1 VSAPSAM
8 RWRVESWDPGY
19 GASTEDQAE
28 LGRSDARVTPDV
40 EVPESRWRPVDP
52 DPKAAGWAAVLFVDG
67 VRRIDAMAWIS
78 GPDGEPD
85 GVPGSGSGDGSGIG
99 TAADGSG
106 SGPADGAGDGTAALA
121 LCASYAA
128 GVVRCRPGGAD
139 LVAAEV
145 RRGLFSTAEHAT
157 DVVTT
162 AGRYQRVHTARRG
175 EPVADLSLAVQRALA
190 DVEAAVAAT
199 ARTAVTAAIG
209 TVGVLGASGPN
220 GGVSTNGSIST
231 NGSNGGEDLLVLD
244 GPLRGRQHLP
254 RVLGFIKTH
263 RTEYLPPALHR
274 VVGTLAPGQR
284 TPVFGLGTSWQRH
297 TWYLKLPGSAAPWAG
312 VVRVECSAELSVAQ
326 AVDLA
331 DRSAPMFCRYAST
344 EYKDSRAPQN
354 LYPIAGLERAL
365 RRRLGDQAL
374 LYRAIRRASAGLNS
388 S

>member
-1 VSAPSAM
+1 MSAPSAM

-40 EVPESRWRPVDP
+40 EVPEARWRAIDP

-78 GPDGEPD
+78 EPD
-85 GVPGSGSGDGSGIG
+85 GGADGV
-99 TAADGSG
+99 AADGSETG
-106 SGPADGAGDGTAALA
+106 AAADGAGSGAVALA

-162 AGRYQRVHTARRG
+162 AGRYQRVHTAQRG
-175 EPVADLSLAVQRALA
+175 EPVADLSLAVQRALG
-190 DVEAAVAAT
+190 DVEAVVAAT
-199 ARTAVTAAIG
+199 ARNAVA
-209 TVGVLGASGPN
+209 
-220 GGVSTNGSIST
+220 
-231 NGSNGGEDLLVLD
+231 GSNGTNCSDDGDDLLVLD

-263 RTEYLPPALHR
+263 R
-274 VVGTLAPGQR
+274 
-284 TPVFGLGTSWQRH
+284 S
-297 TWYLKLPGSAAPWAG
+297 
-312 VVRVECSAELSVAQ
+312 
-326 AVDLA
+326 
-331 DRSAPMFCRYAST
+331 
-344 EYKDSRAPQN
+344 
-354 LYPIAGLERAL
+354 
-365 RRRLGDQAL
+365 
-374 LYRAIRRASAGLNS
+374 
-388 S
+388 

>member
-40 EVPESRWRPVDP
+40 EVPESRWRPIDP
-52 DPKAAGWAAVLFVDG
+52 DPEAAGWAAVLFVDG

-78 GPDGEPD
+78 EPD
-85 GVPGSGSGDGSGIG
+85 GGAGGV
-99 TAADGSG
+99 A
-106 SGPADGAGDGTAALA
+106 ADGAGSGAAALA

-175 EPVADLSLAVQRALA
+175 EPVADLSLAVQRALG

-199 ARTAVTAAIG
+199 ARNAVALAN
-209 TVGVLGASGPN
+209 GA
-220 GGVSTNGSIST
+220 
-231 NGSNGGEDLLVLD
+231 NGSNDGEDLLVLD

-263 RTEYLPPALHR
+263 RSEYLPPVLHR

-312 VVRVECSAELSVAQ
+312 VVRVECPAELSVAQ
-326 AVDLA
+326 VVELA

>member
-40 EVPESRWRPVDP
+40 EVPEARWRPIDP

-78 GPDGEPD
+78 EPD
-85 GVPGSGSGDGSGIG
+85 GVAGSGADGVAGSG
-99 TAADGSG
+99 A
-106 SGPADGAGDGTAALA
+106 AALA

-162 AGRYQRVHTARRG
+162 AGRYQRVHTAQRG
-175 EPVADLSLAVQRALA
+175 EPVADLSLAVQRALG

-199 ARTAVTAAIG
+199 ARAAVTG
-209 TVGVLGASGPN
+209 
-220 GGVSTNGSIST
+220 T
-231 NGSNGGEDLLVLD
+231 NGSNDGDDLLVLD

-263 RTEYLPPALHR
+263 RSEYLPPALHR

-326 AVDLA
+326 VVELA